1 VINYYKYIQ
10 NINDI
15 ILPILLLLDSQDFVL
30 GCQKYK
36 YIYLLNPNGHP
47 PEETCETLGYNNVA
61 DVAECYA
68 EYKGIPELANFGI
81 FDGIL
86 EGGAIRCIPH
96 NPNYCFMETNEKHV
110 VFTEANCP
118 LHSDKSHSTEG
129 MICKWCTLIS
139 GTKIEILLP

>member
-1 VINYYKYIQ
+1 M
-10 NINDI
+10 
-15 ILPILLLLDSQDFVL
+15 PILLLLDTQDFVL

-61 DVAECYA
+61 DVAECHA
-68 EYKGIPELANFGI
+68 EYGGIAQISDFKI

-96 NPNYCFMETNEKHV
+96 NPNYCYMETTAKEV
-110 VFTEANCP
+110 YFTEATCP
-118 LHSDKSHSTEG
+118 LHSGQTHTTEG

-139 GTKIEILLP
+139 GTNIEILLL